1 MKKLVKVLA
10 VTAAMM
16 ALTSMTVFA
25 DQGQPAEQVQTES
38 TTESSDEY
46 PLKGRVEKY
55 FGIEEGNLV
64 PYWQPAHVISEGVVP
79 AGMTGMTYIDI
90 KAVEDRDITYL
101 VPEGGYNLAVL
112 AILAGYEEANIPYR
126 DAPETQ
132 QLLGEVKAFM
142 NSFDWRNAS
151 DLEKATRI
159 CERIHQADYDYDA
172 ANEAYETG
180 WSDSL
185 SYGAYG
191 CLVKGKAVCQGY
203 TEAAILL
210 GKVVGITTF
219 EMGDVG
225 HTYPLFF
232 VDGVWLA
239 NEPTMKD
246 KYFTVAN
253 VYKYNPGYQMML
265 NIGGDLSDFTTE
277 GSKYQMIGEY
287 CYEVG
292 YTIPTDK
299 NQLSKFGTLGEAF
312 GEITIDFKNEYR

>member
-10 VTAAMM
+10 VTATVM

-38 TTESSDEY
+38 ATESSDEY

-55 FGIEEGNLV
+55 LNTFDGNYVWYWTGPNVIREGI
-64 PYWQPAHVISEGVVP
+64 VP
-79 AGMTGMTYIDI
+79 AGMTGLSYVYQKSVENRDATYHVGLSGNSID
-90 KAVEDRDITYL
+90 
-101 VPEGGYNLAVL
+101 VL
-112 AILAGYEEANIPYR
+112 AKLAGLPDMASSTSKEVMELTN
-126 DAPETQ
+126 
-132 QLLGEVKAFM
+132 EVKEFM
-142 NSFDWRNAS
+142 NSFDWKNAS

-159 CERIHQADYDYDA
+159 CNRIHEASYDHDA

-191 CLVKGKAVCQGY
+191 CLVNGKAVCQGY
-203 TEAAILL
+203 TEAANLL
-210 GKVVGITTF
+210 AICVGLQTM

-225 HTYPLFF
+225 HTYPLFL
-232 VDGVWLA
+232 VDGIWLA

-277 GSKYQMIGEY
+277 GSKYQVIGDY
-287 CYEVG
+287 CYNTG
-292 YTIPTDK
+292 YVMPDEA
-299 NQLSKFGTLGEAF
+299 QVRKFGTLGEAF
-312 GEITIDFKNEYR
+312 GEITIYFKNEYR

>member
-10 VTAAMM
+10 VTATVM

-55 FGIEEGNLV
+55 LGNEDGFLCW
-64 PYWQPAHVISEGVVP
+64 YWTGPHVIDEGIVP
-79 AGMTGMTYIDI
+79 AGMTGLSYVYQKSVENRDATYH
-90 KAVEDRDITYL
+90 AGLSQYGT
-101 VPEGGYNLAVL
+101 NVL
-112 AILAGYEEANIPYR
+112 AKLSGYPYKNAVSDTPEAN
-126 DAPETQ
+126 AF
-132 QLLGEVKAFM
+132 LNEVKEFM
-142 NSFDWRNAS
+142 NSFDWKNAS

-159 CERIHQADYDYDA
+159 CNRIHEASYDHDA

-191 CLVKGKAVCQGY
+191 CLVNGKAVCQGY
-203 TEAAILL
+203 TEAANLL
-210 GKVVGITTF
+210 AICVGLQTM

-225 HTYPLFF
+225 HTYPLFL
-232 VDGVWLA
+232 VDGIWLA
-239 NEPTMKD
+239 NEPTTQD

-277 GSKYQMIGEY
+277 GLKYQVIGDY
-287 CYEVG
+287 CYNTG
-292 YTIPTDK
+292 YVMPDEA
-299 NQLSKFGTLGEAF
+299 QVRKFGTLGEAF
-312 GEITIDFKNEYR
+312 GEITIYFKNEYR

>member
-55 FGIEEGNLV
+55 LGVTDEGYLTW
-64 PYWQPAHVISEGVVP
+64 YWNGPHVINEGIVP
-79 AGMTGMTYIDI
+79 AGMTGWSYIDQRSI
-90 KAVEDRDITYL
+90 EDKDPNYHIGLSGRGI
-101 VPEGGYNLAVL
+101 AVL
-112 AILAGYEEANIPYR
+112 GILSGNPYKNNAS
-126 DAPETQ
+126 DTPETA
-132 QLLGEVKAFM
+132 QLLGEVREFM
-142 NSFDWRNAS
+142 NSFDWRSAS

-180 WSDSL
+180 WSDSP

-191 CLVKGKAVCQGY
+191 CLVNGKAVCQGY
-203 TEAAILL
+203 TEAANLL
-210 GKVVGITTF
+210 ALCVGLTSA

-225 HTYPLFF
+225 HTYPLFL

-239 NEPTMKD
+239 NEPTTKD

-265 NIGGDLSDFTTE
+265 NIGGDLSDFTEVT
-277 GSKYQMIGEY
+277 KYQGIGQY
-287 CYEVG
+287 CYQVG

-299 NQLSKFGTLGEAF
+299 NQLSKFGSLGEVF
-312 GEITIDFKNEYR
+312 GETTIDFNDEYR

>member
-38 TTESSDEY
+38 ATESSDEY

-55 FGIEEGNLV
+55 LNTFEGNYV
-64 PYWQPAHVISEGVVP
+64 WYWTGPNVIREGIVP
-79 AGMTGMTYIDI
+79 AGMTGLSYVYQKSVENRDATYHVGLSGNSID
-90 KAVEDRDITYL
+90 
-101 VPEGGYNLAVL
+101 VL
-112 AILAGYEEANIPYR
+112 AKLAGLPDMASSTSKEVMELTN
-126 DAPETQ
+126 
-132 QLLGEVKAFM
+132 EVKEFM

-159 CERIHQADYDYDA
+159 CDRIHEASYDHDA

-191 CLVKGKAVCQGY
+191 CLVNGKAVCQGY
-203 TEAAILL
+203 TEAANLL
-210 GKVVGITTF
+210 AICVGLQTM

-225 HTYPLFF
+225 HTYPLFL
-232 VDGVWLA
+232 VDGIWLA
-239 NEPTMKD
+239 NEPTTQD

-277 GSKYQMIGEY
+277 GSKYQVIGDY
-287 CYEVG
+287 CYNTG
-292 YTIPTDK
+292 YVMPDEA
-299 NQLSKFGTLGEAF
+299 QVRKFGTLGEAF